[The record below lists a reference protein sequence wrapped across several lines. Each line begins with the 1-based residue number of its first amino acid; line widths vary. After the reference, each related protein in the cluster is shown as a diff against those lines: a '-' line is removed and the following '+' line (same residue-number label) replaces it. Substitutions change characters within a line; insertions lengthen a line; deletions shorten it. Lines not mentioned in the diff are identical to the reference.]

1 MLEKASLKLANIL
14 TTVKLSLV
22 ARVNQPLVNPPE
34 VLHGVVEEVRL
45 DRLQV
50 GRLPH
55 EVDVV
60 RPAVVDP
67 DVGHF

>member
-1 MLEKASLKLANIL
+1 MKKTNIL
-14 TTVKLSLV
+14 TSVKLSLV

-34 VLHGVVEEVRL
+34 VFHGVVEEVRL
-45 DRLQV
+45 DWLQV

-60 RPAVVDP
+60 RPAIVDP
-67 DVGHF
+67 DEGHF

>member
-1 MLEKASLKLANIL
+1 MKKTNIL
-14 TTVKLSLV
+14 TSVKLSLV
-22 ARVNQPLVNPPE
+22 ARVNQPLVTPPE

-60 RPAVVDP
+60 RPAIVDP
-67 DVGHF
+67 DEGHF